1 MEDSKNVVVGLENI
15 YGQLNN
21 KELQENLSSFLPQ
34 LPGLNIMFGLNY
46 VKSGH
51 IFMGIFEIWVHYS
64 TPC

>member
-34 LPGLNIMFGLNY
+34 LPGLNIMFVLNY
-46 VKSGH
+46 VKSHH
-51 IFMGIFEIWVHYS
+51 IFNGNL
-64 TPC
+64 